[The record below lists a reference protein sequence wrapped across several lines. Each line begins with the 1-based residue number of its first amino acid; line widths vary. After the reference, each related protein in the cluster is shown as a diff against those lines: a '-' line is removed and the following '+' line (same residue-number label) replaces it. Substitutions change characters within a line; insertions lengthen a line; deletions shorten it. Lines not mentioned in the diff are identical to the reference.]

1 MLKLKILVKRGISFY
16 NRICHKYF
24 VWVEILMDTEV
35 SEESNNKGS
44 KAFAVAFLFLRVKKQ
59 TSSSFNIHIKT
70 EFLAVLS

>member
-35 SEESNNKGS
+35 SEESNSREVKPLLL
-44 KAFAVAFLFLRVKKQ
+44 LFY
-59 TSSSFNIHIKT
+59 S
-70 EFLAVLS
+70 